1 MKLYDILKNLIE
13 HGRFEK
19 EDMTKKLNVFYT
31 FNQVTTEEYTELMQK
46 VNPTLAENKTEE
58 VKEKVVTQ

>member
-31 FNQVTTEEYTELMQK
+31 FNQITTEEYTELMQK
-46 VNPTLAENKTEE
+46 VNPTLPENIAEDSKEE
-58 VKEKVVTQ
+58 VVTQ